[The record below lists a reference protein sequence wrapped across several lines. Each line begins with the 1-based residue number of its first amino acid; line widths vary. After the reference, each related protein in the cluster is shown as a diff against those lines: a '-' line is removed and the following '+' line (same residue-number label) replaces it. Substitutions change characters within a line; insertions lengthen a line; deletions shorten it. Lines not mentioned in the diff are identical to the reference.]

1 MKPRERLAT
10 ARIPGGTDELQLWR
24 HDGAYTLRLG
34 RIELM
39 STRVHG
45 SEEQL
50 AELALAAR
58 RVPAA
63 NVLIGGLGMGFTLA
77 RVLALVGPQARVEV
91 AELVPEVVAWN
102 HEWLGEFAGQPLRDP
117 RVVVHEGDV
126 AARIQASP
134 RAFDVILL
142 DVDNGPEG
150 LVRGANV
157 GLYDRRGLARAARA
171 LRPGGVFAVWS
182 SAPDERFARRL
193 RDAGFVVEQ
202 HDVRA
207 RGHKG
212 PRRTIWT
219 GRVA

>member
-1 MKPRERLAT
+1 MKPRERIAT
-10 ARIPGGTDELQLWR
+10 ARIPGGTEELQLWR
-24 HDGAYTLRLG
+24 HDSDYTLRLG
-34 RIELM
+34 RIEVM

-58 RVPAA
+58 KAPAA

-77 RVLALVGPQARVEV
+77 RVLALVGPAARVEV
-91 AELVPEVVAWN
+91 AELVPEVIAWN
-102 HEWLGEFAGQPLRDP
+102 RELVGDCAGHPLRDA

-126 AARIQASP
+126 AERIATAG
-134 RAFDVILL
+134 RVFDVILL

-157 GLYDRRGLARAARA
+157 GLYDRRGLARAAKA
-171 LRPGGVFAVWS
+171 LRPGGVFALWS
-182 SAPDERFARRL
+182 SAPDPHFARRL
-193 RDAGFVVEQ
+193 RDAGFRVTQ

-219 GRVA
+219 GCV